1 MRLPPGQQDTRRT
14 GTPLLLVDSLAVVPA
29 VSVSVF
35 PYAHSNRIPIS
46 LSTSY
51 QAFLYKGMRCA
62 PCYTLP
68 IAPGRRLH
76 RYRSGA
82 CEQGAV
88 SRTRP
93 AVLPPPSLL
102 VAGSGASGRRNS
114 PVVRG
119 ALRRCSSVGR
129 APRPLPGVEV
139 AGSNPAIGN
148 GCRARKQKRRA
159 LCPGASICVARCQGF
174 LDDCFFTKNPSLPVR
189 SSSTF

>member
-129 APRPLPGVEV
+129 APLPTRERRP
-139 AGSNPAIGN
+139 
-148 GCRARKQKRRA
+148 RARIPPSATGAVHVSKAPEQ
-159 LCPGASICVARCQGF
+159 LCPGASVLSPSGF
-174 LDDCFFTKNPSLPVR
+174 RMSG
-189 SSSTF
+189 